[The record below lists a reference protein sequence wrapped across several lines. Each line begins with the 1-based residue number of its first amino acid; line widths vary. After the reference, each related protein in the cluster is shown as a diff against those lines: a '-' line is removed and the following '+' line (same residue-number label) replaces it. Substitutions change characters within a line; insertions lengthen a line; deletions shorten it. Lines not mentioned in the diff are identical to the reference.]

1 MAAKMKKAILTSVGS
16 EADVA
21 KRLGVS
27 SSTVGKTRRKHGVK
41 PYGWSEIQK
50 HIARVVA
57 LRKKGKTYVAIGE
70 ETGIATSTVFKWCM
84 DANLPKVKQPYRRLV
99 PRKTEPT
106 GKVYAAPAE
115 WVMKAIKSAEAAK

>member
-1 MAAKMKKAILTSVGS
+1 MAAKMKNAILTSVGS

-57 LRKKGKTYVAIGE
+57 LRKQGKTYVAIGE

-84 DANLPKVKQPYRRLV
+84 DASLPKVKRPYRRLA
-99 PRKTEPT
+99 PKIASEPERPS
-106 GKVYAAPAE
+106 AQPAE
-115 WVMKAIKSAEAAK
+115 WVRRALQSMEAAK